1 MATSRKKPAHA
12 ARKTAKPAASTRSA
26 KTGRSA
32 KAAGAARAARPAA
45 AAAARQTS
53 ADMDFVMN
61 EFKTLPA
68 GTARVV
74 FRIVNA
80 GPQQS
85 ARMGVA
91 LFEQIPPGDFQPV
104 TSGEVDNLPMTP
116 AASKFEFTPRAGA
129 SYVITFSG
137 EMHSLSTAN
146 VPLQLE
152 LAVTA
157 EPSGAIVE
165 NFNGSRSVDQRACSL
180 AGRALLR
187 A

>member
-1 MATSRKKPAHA
+1 MATSRKKPARA
-12 ARKTAKPAASTRSA
+12 ARKTAKSAKPARSA
-26 KTGRSA
+26 RT
-32 KAAGAARAARPAA
+32 AAGAARAARPAAA

-68 GTARVV
+68 GTARAV

-129 SYVITFSG
+129 NYVITFSG

-187 A
+187 V

>member
-1 MATSRKKPAHA
+1 MATSRKKPVRAERKVA
-12 ARKTAKPAASTRSA
+12 KSVEPARGERT
-26 KTGRSA
+26 
-32 KAAGAARAARPAA
+32 AAGAARAARPPAA
-45 AAAARQTS
+45 AVAGRQTS

-61 EFKTLPA
+61 EFRTLPA
-68 GTARVV
+68 GTATAVI
-74 FRIVNA
+74 RIVNA

-116 AASKFEFTPRAGA
+116 AASRFEFTPRAGA
-129 SYVITFSG
+129 NYVITFSG

-146 VPLQLE
+146 VPLELQ

-165 NFNGSRSVDQRACSL
+165 NFDGSRSVDQRACSL